1 MIHVFAER
9 FKLMLLWG
17 CIGALLF
24 TGASFL
30 LPLEYSAQS
39 SVLLITRAQAGVDPY
54 TQAKSAERIG
64 ENLAQ
69 LMATGDFYQKVM
81 ESKIDNFDTSY
92 WRNLPER
99 DRRKEWPKNVVGT
112 VQYGASILNIT
123 VYAETREAAT
133 VFGEAVTKT
142 IVDRGWEY
150 VGGDVIFKEVDAPLA
165 SQLPSRPNFV
175 VNAGIGF
182 WVGVVISGLW
192 FVSYRRR
199 TLFKA

>member
-17 CIGALLF
+17 IIGALLF
-24 TGASFL
+24 GGASFL
-30 LPLEYSAQS
+30 LPLEYSADS
-39 SVLLITRAQAGVDPY
+39 SVLLISRTQAGVDPY

-69 LMATGDFYQKVM
+69 LMATSDFYQKVI
-81 ESKIDNFDTSY
+81 ESTVDNFDTTY

-99 DRRKEWPKNVVGT
+99 ERRKQWPRDVVGT
-112 VQYGASILNIT
+112 VQYGASILSIK
-123 VYAETREAAT
+123 VYASTREQAVAL
-133 VFGEAVTKT
+133 GEAVTKT
-142 IVDRGWEY
+142 VVDRGWEY

-182 WVGVVISGLW
+182 WVGIVVSGLW